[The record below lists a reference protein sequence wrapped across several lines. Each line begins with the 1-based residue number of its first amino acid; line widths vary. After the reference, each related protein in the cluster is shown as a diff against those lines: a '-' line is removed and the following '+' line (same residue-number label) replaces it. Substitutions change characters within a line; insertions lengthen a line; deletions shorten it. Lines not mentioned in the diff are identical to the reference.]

1 MIVET
6 KRDSGHRMWR
16 VHSRVSKTE
25 MGEFVT
31 VQVNVSQFSECVTVR
46 DEDKETLIPFEI
58 PHRCELVPEPS
69 DESVFEVRK
78 ENTVSVYFLGCKILY
93 N

>member
-1 MIVET
+1 MFVKT

-16 VHSRVSKTE
+16 VPSRVCKTE

-46 DEDKETLIPFEI
+46 DEDKEIAFEI
-58 PHRCELVPEPS
+58 PHGCELVPEPS
-69 DESVFEVRK
+69 DESVFEIKK
-78 ENTVSVYFLGCKILY
+78 ENTVSDDFLECKILY